1 MKKEWKAFLWKDIR
15 LMASGH
21 FFLLALVSLLLY
33 TCYIQLVYVKTD
45 QAIFPVYL
53 YNPEGTAVT
62 ASPEIEAVSSREELE
77 EKCGD
82 AYGVGILMEEGSP
95 SLSLKSSGSREL
107 DAVRGAYALSLLT
120 DEKPEPAEIIGNND
134 KEMKQ
139 RREITCEFL
148 YFELTAVGFL

>member
-45 QAIFPVYL
+45 QVIFPVYL

-62 ASPEIEAVSSREELE
+62 ASPEIEAVSCLLYTS
-77 EKCGD
+77 D
-82 AYGVGILMEEGSP
+82 A
-95 SLSLKSSGSREL
+95 
-107 DAVRGAYALSLLT
+107 A
-120 DEKPEPAEIIGNND
+120 DE
-134 KEMKQ
+134 
-139 RREITCEFL
+139 
-148 YFELTAVGFL
+148 